1 MREVSQTQRGDP
13 DTVWTDLTL
22 KGKGTPKD
30 KLIQASGRPSML
42 RDRENRLESQDWVNS
57 REPLILDHSTGL
69 QLLG

>member
-1 MREVSQTQRGDP
+1 
-13 DTVWTDLTL
+13 
-22 KGKGTPKD
+22 
-30 KLIQASGRPSML
+30 ML